1 MSSQKIYVVFIFQ
14 VSIKYRIC
22 QLVIFKIKEK
32 KYIYRAGD
40 KTRLWLFVC
49 GDALLGV
56 YFKSISRVGSGDSIS
71 VSTIGMS
78 CVCWFCIV
86 VSGINVRSIFDR
98 SVS

>member
-49 GDALLGV
+49 VLCFLLSLLRF
-56 YFKSISRVGSGDSIS
+56 YLF
-71 VSTIGMS
+71 
-78 CVCWFCIV
+78 
-86 VSGINVRSIFDR
+86 GIAHV
-98 SVS
+98 